1 MRRAAELGPK
11 LGKKLGRKDIT
22 LFPDAQQVLEL
33 RLLIGRQAFQDVIK
47 QSRNQLSHTLHRC
60 IVCPWFASSLYVE
73 VLSVALR
80 GLYPLT
86 NYAVNDI

>member
-33 RLLIGRQAFQDVIK
+33 RLLIRWQAFQDVIK
-47 QSRNQLSHTLHRC
+47 QSRNQLSHTLHRR